1 MQTPLSNVIRMI
13 VCFVG
18 VGIAKSM
25 LRDRILIRKAK
36 RGERRAF
43 GQIYEKYRDNLL
55 TVAMSLSANP
65 ELAQDAVQDVFVKF
79 VESLDGFELRG
90 RLKGY
95 LATCVANRVRDRLRQ
110 MARADCVERDGR
122 DMSQARP
129 LDLAV
134 QNEQLHRLAEA
145 LAQLPYEQREV
156 IALKVHGGMSF
167 RAIARQRGIRLG
179 TVQSRYRYGL
189 DRLRAQLNGKVKT

>member
-13 VCFVG
+13 VCFAG

-79 VESLDGFELRG
+79 VESLDGFELRD

-110 MARADCVERDGR
+110 MARADCVEQDGR

-145 LAQLPYEQREV
+145 LGQLPYEQREV
-156 IALKVHGGMSF
+156 IALKIHGGMSF

>member
-1 MQTPLSNVIRMI
+1 MI
-13 VCFVG
+13 VYCTG
-18 VGIAKSM
+18 VGIAKPM

-43 GQIYEKYRDNLL
+43 GLIYEKYRDTLL
-55 TVAMSLSANP
+55 TVAMSLSADP
-65 ELAQDAVQDVFVKF
+65 ELAQDVVQDVFVKF

-95 LATCVANRVRDRLRQ
+95 LATCVANRARDRLRQ
-110 MARADCVERDGR
+110 MARDNCVEQDGR
-122 DMSQARP
+122 DMSQGRP

-134 QNEQLHRLAEA
+134 QNEQLQRLAKA
-145 LAQLPYEQREV
+145 LSQLPYEQREV
-156 IALKVHGGMSF
+156 IALKVHGGLSF

>member
-13 VCFVG
+13 VCFSG
-18 VGIAKSM
+18 VRIAKSM

-43 GQIYEKYRDNLL
+43 GQIYEKYRDTLL

-156 IALKVHGGMSF
+156 IALKIHGGMSF

>member
-1 MQTPLSNVIRMI
+1 MQTPLSNVIRII
-13 VCFVG
+13 VYCVG

-43 GQIYEKYRDNLL
+43 GQIYKKYRDTLL
-55 TVAMSLSANP
+55 TVAMSLSGDP
-65 ELAQDAVQDVFVKF
+65 ELAQDVVQDVFVKF

-95 LATCVANRVRDRLRQ
+95 LATCVANRTRDRLRQ
-110 MARADCVERDGR
+110 MARADSVGQDGR
-122 DMSQARP
+122 GTSQGQP

-134 QNEQLHRLAEA
+134 QNEQLHRLAKA
-145 LAQLPYEQREV
+145 LEQLPYEQREV
-156 IALKVHGGMSF
+156 IALKAHGGMSF

-189 DRLRAQLNGKVKT
+189 DRLRELLNGKVKT

>member
-1 MQTPLSNVIRMI
+1 
-13 VCFVG
+13 
-18 VGIAKSM
+18 M

-43 GQIYEKYRDNLL
+43 GLIYEKYRDTLL
-55 TVAMSLSANP
+55 TVAMSLSADP
-65 ELAQDAVQDVFVKF
+65 ELAQDVVQDVFVKF

-95 LATCVANRVRDRLRQ
+95 LATCVANRARDRLRQ
-110 MARADCVERDGR
+110 MARDNCVEQDGR
-122 DMSQARP
+122 DMSQGRP

-134 QNEQLHRLAEA
+134 QNEQLQRLAKA
-145 LAQLPYEQREV
+145 LSQLPYEQREV
-156 IALKVHGGMSF
+156 IALKVHGGLSF

>member
-1 MQTPLSNVIRMI
+1 
-13 VCFVG
+13 
-18 VGIAKSM
+18 M

-43 GQIYEKYRDNLL
+43 GQIYDKYRDNLL

-110 MARADCVERDGR
+110 KARKENSEQAGR
-122 DMSQARP
+122 DQSQARP
-129 LDLAV
+129 LDMAI
-134 QNEQLHRLAEA
+134 QNEQLHRLAQA

-156 IALKVHGGMSF
+156 IALKVHGGLSF
-167 RAIARQRGIRLG
+167 RAIARQRQIRLG

-189 DRLRAQLNGKVKT
+189 DRLRAQVNGKAKT

>member
-1 MQTPLSNVIRMI
+1 
-13 VCFVG
+13 
-18 VGIAKSM
+18 
-25 LRDRILIRKAK
+25 
-36 RGERRAF
+36 
-43 GQIYEKYRDNLL
+43 
-55 TVAMSLSANP
+55 
-65 ELAQDAVQDVFVKF
+65 LAQDAVQDVFVKF

-167 RAIARQRGIRLG
+167 RAIARQCGIRLG

-189 DRLRAQLNGKVKT
+189 GRLRAQLNGKVKT

>member
-1 MQTPLSNVIRMI
+1 MI
-13 VCFVG
+13 VYCAG
-18 VGIAKSM
+18 VGIAKPM

-43 GQIYEKYRDNLL
+43 GLIYEKYRDTLL
-55 TVAMSLSANP
+55 TVAMSLSADP
-65 ELAQDAVQDVFVKF
+65 ELAQDVVQDVFVKF

-95 LATCVANRVRDRLRQ
+95 LATCVANRARDRLRQ
-110 MARADCVERDGR
+110 MARDNCVEQDGR
-122 DMSQARP
+122 DMSQGRP

-134 QNEQLHRLAEA
+134 QNEQLHRLAKA
-145 LAQLPYEQREV
+145 LSQLPYEQREV
-156 IALKVHGGMSF
+156 IALKVHGGLSF

-179 TVQSRYRYGL
+179 TVQSRYRYAL
-189 DRLRAQLNGKVKT
+189 NRLRAQLNGKVKT